1 MGLLITGDGVVYT
14 DDGLVDKD
22 TPENCVCCDPIDD
35 DLPDWVDPG
44 GPDWP
49 GPGGPGGPTDPDGTP
64 RCCTGNTICSPN
76 DDEKLYI
83 GVRITGTI
91 ANDYVY
97 GSGSN
102 AGTPFS
108 YSENFNEVFVAESNE
123 TACDIQISP
132 SFNVTVPFRLRNDA
146 SNVSRDITISA
157 TGVNWNRDRG
167 FFGQQ
172 TDSGDVPE
180 TNISSGIGLRI
191 GSGSGPIR
199 GTNTSGYDFVSRICR
214 TDSPLLP
221 IVTRPDTFVLFL
233 GGATVLHS
241 GTSAATTP
249 ALICLNRVVAEF
261 SDTFTHNP
269 SGGDTNSIFILY
281 RFYAFV
287 SRIAPCTGI

>member
-1 MGLLITGDGVVYT
+1 MGILITGDGVVYT
-14 DDGLVDKD
+14 DDGLVHTD
-22 TPENCVCCDPIDD
+22 TPENCVCCDPVDD

-108 YSENFNEVFVAESNE
+108 YSENFNEVFVFESNE

-132 SFNVTVPFRLRNDA
+132 SFDVTVPFRFRNDPTDSSLPIRIA
-146 SNVSRDITISA
+146 A
-157 TGVNWNRDRG
+157 FGVNWNRDRG
-167 FFGQQ
+167 FFGPN
-172 TDSGDVPE
+172 TDFGDDPQA
-180 TNISSGIGLRI
+180 NQSSGIGLAM
-191 GSGSGPIR
+191 GGASGAIR
-199 GTNTSGYDFVSRICR
+199 GTNASGYDFNYRICR
-214 TDSPLLP
+214 SDSPALP
-221 IVTRPDTFVLFL
+221 IVTRPDTYTFIL
-233 GGATVLHS
+233 GGATLLDS

-249 ALICLNRVVAEF
+249 ALVCLNRVVAEF

-269 SGGDTNSIFILY
+269 SGGDTNSIFVLY

-287 SRIAPCTGI
+287 ARIAPCTGI